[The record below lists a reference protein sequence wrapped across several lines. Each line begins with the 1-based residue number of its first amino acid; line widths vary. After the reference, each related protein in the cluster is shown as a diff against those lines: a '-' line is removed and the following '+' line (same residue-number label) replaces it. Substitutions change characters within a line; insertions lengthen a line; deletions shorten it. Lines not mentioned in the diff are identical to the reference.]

1 MIGTPVCLM
10 RSLMMA
16 NDIPKEVLVV
26 EDQAL
31 VRMTAADALVDGG
44 FMAWEAGNA
53 DEALEA
59 LDQHPSIGLL
69 FTDVD
74 MPGGMDGLELAR
86 HVHNERPDVELVVTS
101 GAVTIAG
108 KDLPD
113 HGTFL
118 PKPYPAQRLVQIVAS
133 KLEGGSS

>member
-1 MIGTPVCLM
+1 MLDN
-10 RSLMMA
+10 R
-16 NDIPKEVLVV
+16 PKEVLVV
-26 EDQAL
+26 EDQL
-31 VRMTAADALVDGG
+31 MVRMMAADALVDHG

-59 LDQHPSIGLL
+59 LDEHPAIGLM

-86 HVHNERPDVELVVTS
+86 HVHAERPDIALVVTS
-101 GAVTIAG
+101 GAIALA
-108 KDLPD
+108 DEELPD

-118 PKPYPAQRLVQIVAS
+118 PKPYPAQRLVQIVSA
-133 KLEGGSS
+133 KLEGGESD